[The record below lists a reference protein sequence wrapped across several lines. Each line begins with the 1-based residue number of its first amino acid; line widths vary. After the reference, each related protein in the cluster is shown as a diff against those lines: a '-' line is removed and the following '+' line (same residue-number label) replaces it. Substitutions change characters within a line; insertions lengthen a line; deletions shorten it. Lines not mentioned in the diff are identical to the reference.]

1 MSLINRERIN
11 EIRQANDIPV
21 RELANIGISRNRYYR
36 YLNEENDLP
45 AEGFISLMSHLLLT
59 GAEINTEL
67 VNGQDTVEGLMYE
80 LLDANRKRDPETI
93 KEVSRRS
100 YQLFRNTMARGFLR
114 VASLADVLHARL
126 IPDEHAQIAQQIL
139 IDSFEAVKIWREM
152 DVALLYPVIA
162 EVEQKDAFNYL
173 SVIWQ
178 KAWPHGTME
187 RLNATTARY
196 LIELLKA
203 DEFDLETFKQ
213 VADWMAN
220 QAKSAMSF
228 AWWATVVS
236 QLENHEWD
244 AVKQQVANAA
254 SIGMTD
260 MADLAEELVTVWYQR
275 AENR

>member
-162 EVEQKDAFNYL
+162 EV
-173 SVIWQ
+173 
-178 KAWPHGTME
+178 
-187 RLNATTARY
+187 
-196 LIELLKA
+196 
-203 DEFDLETFKQ
+203 
-213 VADWMAN
+213 
-220 QAKSAMSF
+220 
-228 AWWATVVS
+228 
-236 QLENHEWD
+236 
-244 AVKQQVANAA
+244 
-254 SIGMTD
+254 
-260 MADLAEELVTVWYQR
+260 
-275 AENR
+275 

>member
-1 MSLINRERIN
+1 
-11 EIRQANDIPV
+11 
-21 RELANIGISRNRYYR
+21 
-36 YLNEENDLP
+36 
-45 AEGFISLMSHLLLT
+45 MSHLLLT

-139 IDSFEAVKIWREM
+139 IDSFEAIKIWREM

-254 SIGMTD
+254 AIGMTD